1 MDPLIERKIHII
13 RGKKVMLDSDLAEL
27 YGVETKNLN
36 KAVKR
41 NISRFPEDFMFQ
53 LTEEEVT
60 SLKFQIGT
68 SNDGID
74 DLRSQIATSS
84 AKSAKNNGNS
94 LRSQIVT
101 SKVGRGGKRYLPYA
115 FTEQGVAMLSSV
127 LRSERAILV
136 NIQIMRTFT
145 KLRELLSSNKELR
158 DKIEILE
165 SKYDSQFQVVFEVI
179 EELTNPEVPPEEPKP
194 RIGFRTD

>member
-27 YGVETKNLN
+27 YGVETKRLNEQVRRNL
-36 KAVKR
+36 A
-41 NISRFPEDFMFQ
+41 RFPEDFMFQ
-53 LTEEEVT
+53 LTEEEADSSRSQFATLNDGINDLKSQIVISNKKN
-60 SLKFQIGT
+60 SLNKGDSSRFQIGT
-68 SNDGID
+68 LKRG
-74 DLRSQIATSS
+74 
-84 AKSAKNNGNS
+84 KN
-94 LRSQIVT
+94 I
-101 SKVGRGGKRYLPYA
+101 KYLPYA

-158 DKIEILE
+158 EKIEKME